1 MGEVMRY
8 GGGERGGGVGHVH
21 GPRTG
26 GPRTGVEG
34 GKQRYR
40 PRGRNGLQ
48 VLILVRER
56 PRTGAEPSGKAIGWN
71 RSPREDRST
80 I

>member
-1 MGEVMRY
+1 MVEAREGR
-8 GGGERGGGVGHVH
+8 GGGWEGVGHVH

-26 GPRTGVEG
+26 GLRTGGEG
-34 GKQRYR
+34 GKRRYI